1 MVKRFLTVLMAL
13 ALLAGVVVPAWSCVA
28 VSAAAG
34 SALVLKFPVAK
45 DFGGVFG
52 KVLYVRRDLPEWMP
66 LRCAADRVEAPSGF
80 FPAGKTV
87 TVLYAGSRLGSAV
100 AGTGP
105 LSVPVSS
112 PPANSTVA
120 VVESDQELPTARW
133 VNRGVPKWSG
143 SQDAA
148 MSTAAAVIGGKVVVL
163 VKDPSIYSSQ
173 RALAVFDGLG
183 WQRGAAVFLADAYYG
198 STFAA
203 DGQEFWFGWFP
214 RSDWTP
220 VVSTC
225 DLGTTWANRSP
236 SKYGRYLLA
245 AGGDVYFNDV
255 GGSLWC
261 TGKLYRWDR
270 VQGRWVDAG
279 PDAGVPYAVQGGQIY
294 CVSGTAVKR
303 FASGAWVDVS
313 PLPPGSTPWQSLA
326 VAADGTLWLM
336 DGAGVTWRK
345 GPGDGSWQDCGKVL
359 GQSKGRIVA
368 MPDGSVWAVV
378 GSLYGIARWE
388 GVWAD
393 QGFPVRLDGYGIGA
407 ELLPGPAGSL
417 YVVTTPNYYTMS
429 TQGLWELPC
438 ALEP

>member
-1 MVKRFLTVLMAL
+1 MVKRFLPVLMAL
-13 ALLAGVVVPAWSCVA
+13 ALLAGVVVSAWPRAV

-34 SALVLKFPVAK
+34 CALVLRFPVAK
-45 DFGGVFG
+45 DFGGVSG

-80 FPAGKTV
+80 FPAGRTV
-87 TVLYAGSRLGSAV
+87 TVLYVGSRIGSAV

-112 PPANSTVA
+112 PPGGSTVA
-120 VVESDQELPTARW
+120 VVESDQELPAARW

-143 SQDAA
+143 SKDAA
-148 MSTAAAVIGGKVVVL
+148 MSTAAGVIGGKIAVL
-163 VKDPSIYSSQ
+163 VKHPDPYTNL

-183 WQRGAAVFLADAYYG
+183 WQRGVATFLADPYFG
-198 STFAA
+198 MTWA
-203 DGQEFWFGWFP
+203 DNGQEFWFGWSP
-214 RSDWTP
+214 RSGGTP

-225 DLGTTWANRSP
+225 DLGATWVDRSP
-236 SKYGRYLLA
+236 RNDGKYLLA

-255 GGSLWC
+255 GGIWWC
-261 TGKLYRWDR
+261 TGRLYRWDR
-270 VQGRWVDAG
+270 VQGRWVDVGPAAG
-279 PDAGVPYAVQGGQIY
+279 LPYAVQGGQIY
-294 CVSGTAVKR
+294 CASGPAVKK

-313 PLPPGSTPWQSLA
+313 PLPPGPTSWQSLA

-336 DGAGVTWRK
+336 DGSGVTWRK
-345 GPGDGSWQDCGKVL
+345 GPGDGSWRDCGKVL
-359 GQSKGRIVA
+359 GQSKGQIVA
-368 MPDGSVWAVV
+368 MPDGSVWAAV

-393 QGFPVRLDGYGIGA
+393 QGFPVRTDGLGIGA
-407 ELLPGPAGSL
+407 ALLPGPAGSL
-417 YVVTTPNYYTMS
+417 YVVTTPNYYNMS